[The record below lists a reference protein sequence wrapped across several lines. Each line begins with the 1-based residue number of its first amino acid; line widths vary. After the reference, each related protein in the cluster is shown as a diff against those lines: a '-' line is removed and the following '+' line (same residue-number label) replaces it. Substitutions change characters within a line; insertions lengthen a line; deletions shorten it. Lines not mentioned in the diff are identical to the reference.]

1 MNLQCTLHSP
11 IGGIKS
17 WIVFKAWLKI
27 VETTSLCHL
36 TNSYQFTGSFT
47 LFSSLRQEL
56 ARLQEPSRSSNIED
70 LDNLLDDLN
79 FVQKNYNPDR
89 KSELATILDS

>member
-1 MNLQCTLHSP
+1 MQLKTFWHPSALVPSEKRFQPYVLNLLICN
-11 IGGIKS
+11 
-17 WIVFKAWLKI
+17 VNF
-27 VETTSLCHL
+27 C
-36 TNSYQFTGSFT
+36 F
-47 LFSSLRQEL
+47 RQEL

-89 KSELATILDS
+89 K